1 MYFYLKTQ
9 KMYVCNVCMYAISA
23 ITQSAI
29 GHFKIAVET
38 GSVFSRIA
46 PWDCFAGRI

>member
-1 MYFYLKTQ
+1 
-9 KMYVCNVCMYAISA
+9 MYVYMYAKLAIS
-23 ITQSAI
+23 QDAI

-46 PWDCFAGRI
+46 PCDCFGGRI